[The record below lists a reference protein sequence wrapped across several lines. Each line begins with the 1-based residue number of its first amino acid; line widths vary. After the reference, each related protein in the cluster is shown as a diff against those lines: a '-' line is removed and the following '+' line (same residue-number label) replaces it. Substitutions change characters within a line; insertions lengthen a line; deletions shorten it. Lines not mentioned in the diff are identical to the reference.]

1 MLLRT
6 QAPVDPE
13 PDRKVVLADSTKD
26 ALRSWRVDLAA
37 VTIDCC
43 SVRSWPSTA
52 ATPGPED
59 TLYLAVGGGE
69 GHHRGAARRRRIEA
83 DLKKV
88 VLPRAGGRWRVVP
101 VRGGAAAGDARA
113 WYDAVRDDGC
123 SGRGGLHGSAR
134 QSRGT
139 WQRWW

>member
-1 MLLRT
+1 MNSWRVGDSPGFTSPGPGRKGVVGEVLASVDCNRDRSASVMLLRT

-43 SVRSWPSTA
+43 SVLSWPSMA

-59 TLYLAVGGGE
+59 TLYLAGGGGE
-69 GHHRGAARRRRIEA
+69 GHRRGAARRRRIEA

-88 VLPRAGGRWRVVP
+88 VLPRAG
-101 VRGGAAAGDARA
+101 
-113 WYDAVRDDGC
+113 
-123 SGRGGLHGSAR
+123 
-134 QSRGT
+134 
-139 WQRWW
+139 